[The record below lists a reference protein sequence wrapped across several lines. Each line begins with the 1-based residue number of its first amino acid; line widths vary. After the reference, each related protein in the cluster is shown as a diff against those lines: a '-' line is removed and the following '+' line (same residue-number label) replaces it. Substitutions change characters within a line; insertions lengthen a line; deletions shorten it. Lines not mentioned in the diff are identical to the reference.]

1 MTEALS
7 FQLRFRCCVVEGKIE
22 DRIRLASD
30 PERTVGDHDVGGLD
44 CDWLS
49 MLIFNNRKGEGTGG
63 DVLRYL
69 ALSKYL
75 TIECVNHFNQYLDA
89 DVPCQKLTE
98 GLEGLYYALASYFR
112 IHNIL
117 TPLSA
122 NTKSGDKRS
131 QLFEEIWPGI
141 MIIVNGV
148 LMSFAVPGCEECG
161 PRSQI
166 KQCLCLDR
174 IVVLWR
180 IVYL

>member
-1 MTEALS
+1 MTTA
-7 FQLRFRCCVVEGKIE
+7 
-22 DRIRLASD
+22 
-30 PERTVGDHDVGGLD
+30 DH
-44 CDWLS
+44 S
-49 MLIFNNRKGEGTGG
+49 
-63 DVLRYL
+63 RYL
-69 ALSKYL
+69 TLAKDISFD
-75 TIECVNHFNQYLDA
+75 CVNSFNQYLDA

-98 GLEGLYYALASYFR
+98 GLEGLYYALASYFLIR
-112 IHNIL
+112 NVL

-131 QLFEEIWPGI
+131 HLFEQIWPRI
-141 MIIVNGV
+141 MTIVNAV
-148 LMSFAVPGCEECG
+148 LSSFAVPGCKVCG

>member
-1 MTEALS
+1 
-7 FQLRFRCCVVEGKIE
+7 
-22 DRIRLASD
+22 
-30 PERTVGDHDVGGLD
+30 
-44 CDWLS
+44 
-49 MLIFNNRKGEGTGG
+49 MLIFNNRKGKKTRG
-63 DVLRYL
+63 DCRRYL
-69 ALSKYL
+69 TLAGQI
-75 TIECVNHFNQYLDA
+75 TIECVNHLDQYLNA

-131 QLFEEIWPGI
+131 QLFEGIWPNI
-141 MIIVNGV
+141 VIIVNAA
-148 LMSFAVPGCEECG
+148 LESFAVPGCKECG

>member
-1 MTEALS
+1 M
-7 FQLRFRCCVVEGKIE
+7 
-22 DRIRLASD
+22 
-30 PERTVGDHDVGGLD
+30 GDHKDVGGLD

-49 MLIFNNRKGEGTGG
+49 MLIFNNRKGKERIY
-63 DVLRYL
+63 DLPRYL
-69 ALSKYL
+69 TLAREIS
-75 TIECVNHFNQYLDA
+75 IECVKNFGQYLDA

-112 IHNIL
+112 TCNAL

-122 NTKSGDKRS
+122 NTKAGDKRS
-131 QLFEEIWPGI
+131 VLFEGIWPRV
-141 MIIVNGV
+141 MIIVNAV
-148 LMSFAVPGCEECG
+148 LKSFAVPGCKECG

>member
-1 MTEALS
+1 M
-7 FQLRFRCCVVEGKIE
+7 
-22 DRIRLASD
+22 
-30 PERTVGDHDVGGLD
+30 GDHEVGGLD
-44 CDWLS
+44 RDWLS
-49 MLIFNNRKGEGTGG
+49 MLIFNNRKGKLTTC
-63 DVLRYL
+63 DRSRYL
-69 ALSKYL
+69 TLAKDL
-75 TIECVNHFNQYLDA
+75 TFECVNNFNQYLDA

-98 GLEGLYYALASYFR
+98 GLEGLYYALASYFL
-112 IHNIL
+112 IHNVL

-131 QLFEEIWPGI
+131 HLFKGIWPNI
-141 MIIVNGV
+141 MIIVNAV
-148 LMSFAVPGCEECG
+148 LMSYAVPGCKVCG